1 MTGWWPFNKKKE
13 TQAVTTEMLRAAE
26 AELRTE
32 VAQGLAN
39 GRSRQSLFNQ
49 IEQEALALEKEPPT
63 PQNKARLYAL
73 DTLHAELNRQL
84 LDSLSQGKALE
95 MAGQVDEAV
104 GYYETAV
111 ADQIASRFPYEHL
124 RVIYVRRKQY
134 DEARRICQAALANP
148 FLDEKAQ
155 AHFLTWAGR
164 LEIGD

>member
-1 MTGWWPFNKKKE
+1 MSGWWPFNKKKE
-13 TQAVTTEMLRAAE
+13 TQAVTSDGLRAAE
-26 AELRTE
+26 AALRQE
-32 VAQGLAN
+32 IERGLAN
-39 GRSRQSLFNQ
+39 GRSRQALFSQ

-63 PQNKARLYAL
+63 APNKARLYAL
-73 DTLHAELNRQL
+73 DTLHAELKSQL
-84 LDSLSQGKALE
+84 MGNLSQGKALE

-104 GYYETAV
+104 AFYETAV

-134 DEARRICQAALANP
+134 AEARRVCQAAIANP

-155 AHFLTWAGR
+155 AHFRTWAER